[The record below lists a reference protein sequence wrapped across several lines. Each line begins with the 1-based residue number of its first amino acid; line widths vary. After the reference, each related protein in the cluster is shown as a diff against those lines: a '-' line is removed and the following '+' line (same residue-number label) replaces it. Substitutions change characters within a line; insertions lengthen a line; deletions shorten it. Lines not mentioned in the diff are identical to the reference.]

1 VEGLFYGVTKPV
13 SEWSECSMVVMDVA
27 RSRSERIG
35 RTRTQRDASQRAKAA
50 MRTFREIGATFSIL
64 VLIMI
69 GALAVRM
76 LLSLPLGMA
85 H

>member
-1 VEGLFYGVTKPV
+1 
-13 SEWSECSMVVMDVA
+13 MVVMDLA
-27 RSRSERIG
+27 RSRGERIG
-35 RTRTQRDASQRAKAA
+35 RTRTERDASQRTKAP
-50 MRTFREIGATFSIL
+50 MRTFLEIGATFSVL

-76 LLSLPLGMA
+76 LLSLPLGVA